1 MSHKILLVED
11 NPDILFNIKM
21 MLEFNDFS
29 VIEAKNG
36 KEALKIL
43 ENIDYTP
50 DLVLSDIMMPEMD
63 GWVFYKTLKRDSKYA
78 KVPFIFIS
86 ARSDPNEVK
95 RGLEIG
101 AEDYIIKPFTEDK
114 LIKKIQ
120 EKI

>member
-63 GWVFYKTLKRDSKYA
+63 GWVFYKTLKL
-78 KVPFIFIS
+78 VCL
-86 ARSDPNEVK
+86 
-95 RGLEIG
+95 G
-101 AEDYIIKPFTEDK
+101 IKPFVAAVYFHFGPFRSERSEAWTGDRSRR
-114 LIKKIQ
+114 LYYQ
-120 EKI
+120 AVY